1 MTDAK
6 PAAIASAESKPASA
20 VTRRAN
26 NALRSILPFN
36 DSRDFENAKRG
47 LIAKLPNKG
56 VVKDSDGNVVW
67 DLDAFRAFIK
77 DEAAAPKTAN
87 PSLWRQA
94 QLLMHS
100 GLFEVVEG
108 VYQVRG
114 ADLSNMTI
122 VEGDKGIIIV
132 DPLIS
137 KETARYALA
146 LYRAERGKKPVTAVI
161 YTHSHI
167 DHFGGVRGIV
177 DEEAVDAG
185 EVPIFA
191 PSGFLDDA
199 IEENVYA
206 GTAMGRRASYMYG
219 NLLPK
224 GPMGQMTAGLGITTS
239 SGETT
244 VIAPTHL
251 IEKTG
256 ERHTIDGIEHV
267 FVMAPGSE
275 APSEMMWYMPKFK
288 MLNMAEDSTH
298 NMHNLYTL
306 RGAKTRDA
314 QKWPGYLNEVLKTY
328 GGEVEVEIA
337 QHHWPTW
344 GNEEVVDHIKA
355 QRDIYKYLHDQTLH
369 FANMG
374 YTMNELPDLV
384 EIPQSLI
391 EQWSTHGYYG
401 SQSHNVR
408 AVYNFYLGYFDGNP
422 AHLDPLPPVEVGLKY
437 VTAMGGAARVLEI
450 GTEAIAQ
457 GEYRW
462 AAELINHLVFAQP
475 DNQEARSLQADALEQ
490 MGYQAESGPWRN
502 FYLAGASELRN
513 GVMELPTPNTTSPD
527 IIANM
532 SLKLVF
538 GYMGVQL
545 NAKRAEGK
553 TLAIN
558 FNLPDIKEKH
568 TLFLENSV
576 LNHWSDYSEPT
587 ADATVTLDRATLNK
601 ILAGQSDV
609 DTEIENGTVQ
619 VDGSREELGELLG
632 SLDDLGSNFWF
643 NIVTP

>member
-1 MTDAK
+1 MT
-6 PAAIASAESKPASA
+6 AEQPTPISGQPPKPASTA
-20 VTRRAN
+20 TTAAN
-26 NALRSILPFN
+26 TALLSMLPFN
-36 DSRDFENAKRG
+36 DRRDFENAKRG
-47 LIAKLPNKG
+47 LIAELPDKG
-56 VVKDSDGNVVW
+56 VVKDSGGNVVW
-67 DLDAFRAFIK
+67 DLEAFRAFIK
-77 DEAAAPKTAN
+77 EDAIAPPTAN

-94 QLLMHS
+94 QLLMFS

-122 VEGDKGIIIV
+122 VEGDDGVIVV

-137 KETARYALA
+137 KETASYALE
-146 LYRAERGKKPVTAVI
+146 LYFAERGKKPVTAVI

-177 DEEAVDAG
+177 DEEAVEAG
-185 EVPIFA
+185 EVQIFA
-191 PSGFLDDA
+191 PSGFLDHA

-224 GPMGQMTAGLGITTS
+224 GPMGQTTAGLGVTTS
-239 SGETT
+239 SGEPT
-244 VIAPTHL
+244 VIPPTH
-251 IEKTG
+251 IVEKSG
-256 ERHTIDGIEHV
+256 EKHTIDGVEHV

-275 APSEMMWYMPKFK
+275 APSEMMWFMPKFK

-314 QKWPGYLNEVLKTY
+314 QKWPGYLNEVLRTY
-328 GGEVEVEIA
+328 GDRAEVEIA

-344 GNEEVVDHIKA
+344 GNQEVVEHIKA

-374 YTMNELPDLV
+374 YTMNELPGLV
-384 EIPQSLI
+384 EIPQSLT

-422 AHLDPLPPVEVGLKY
+422 AHLDPLPPQDVGLKY
-437 VTAMGGAARVLEI
+437 VAAMGGAERVLEI
-450 GTEAIAQ
+450 GTEAITQ

-462 AAELINHLVFAQP
+462 AAELLNHLVFAQP
-475 DNQEARSLQADALEQ
+475 DNQEARNLQADALEQ

-502 FYLAGASELRN
+502 FYLTGASELRN
-513 GVMELPTPNTTSPD
+513 GVMELPTPNTASHD

-558 FNLPDIKEKH
+558 FNFPDINEEH
-568 TLFLENSV
+568 TLFLERSV
-576 LNHWSDYSEPT
+576 LNHWPDYSEPT
-587 ADATVTLDRATLNK
+587 ADATVTLDRATLNRV
-601 ILAGQSDV
+601 LSGQSDMAA
-609 DTEIENGTVQ
+609 EIESGTIQ
-619 VDGSREELGELLG
+619 VDGSRDAFGDLMS
-632 SLDDLGSNFWF
+632 SLDDLGTSFWF

>member
-1 MTDAK
+1 MT
-6 PAAIASAESKPASA
+6 AEQPTPISGQPPKPASTA
-20 VTRRAN
+20 TTAAN
-26 NALRSILPFN
+26 TALLSMLPFN
-36 DSRDFENAKRG
+36 DRRDFENAKRG
-47 LIAKLPNKG
+47 LIAELPDKG
-56 VVKDSDGNVVW
+56 VVKDSGGNVVW
-67 DLDAFRAFIK
+67 DLEAFRAFIK
-77 DEAAAPKTAN
+77 EDATAPPTAN

-94 QLLMHS
+94 QLLMFS

-122 VEGDKGIIIV
+122 VEGDDGVIVV

-137 KETARYALA
+137 KETASYALE
-146 LYRAERGKKPVTAVI
+146 LYFAERGKKPVTAVI

-177 DEEAVDAG
+177 DEEAVEAG
-185 EVPIFA
+185 EVQIFA
-191 PSGFLDDA
+191 PSGFLDHA

-224 GPMGQMTAGLGITTS
+224 GPMGQMTAGLGVTTS
-239 SGETT
+239 SGEPT
-244 VIAPTHL
+244 VIPPTH
-251 IEKTG
+251 IVEKSG
-256 ERHTIDGIEHV
+256 EKHTIDGVEHV

-275 APSEMMWYMPKFK
+275 APSEMMWFMPKFK

-314 QKWPGYLNEVLKTY
+314 QKWPGYLNEVLRTY
-328 GGEVEVEIA
+328 GDRAEVEIA

-344 GNEEVVDHIKA
+344 GNQEVVEHIKA

-374 YTMNELPDLV
+374 YTMNELPGLV
-384 EIPQSLI
+384 EIPQSLT

-422 AHLDPLPPVEVGLKY
+422 AHLDPLPPQDVGLKY
-437 VTAMGGAARVLEI
+437 VAAMGGAERVLEI
-450 GTEAIAQ
+450 GTEAITQ

-462 AAELINHLVFAQP
+462 AAELLNHLVFAQP
-475 DNQEARSLQADALEQ
+475 DNQEARNLQADALEQ

-502 FYLAGASELRN
+502 FYLTGASELRN
-513 GVMELPTPNTTSPD
+513 GVMELPTPNTASHD

-558 FNLPDIKEKH
+558 FNFPDINEEH
-568 TLFLENSV
+568 TLFLEHSV
-576 LNHWSDYSEPT
+576 LNHWPDYSEPT
-587 ADATVTLDRATLNK
+587 ADATVTLDRATLNRV
-601 ILAGQSDV
+601 LSGQSDMAA
-609 DTEIENGTVQ
+609 EIESGTIQ
-619 VDGSREELGELLG
+619 VDGSRDAFGDLMS
-632 SLDDLGSNFWF
+632 SLDDLGTSFWF

>member
-1 MTDAK
+1 MT
-6 PAAIASAESKPASA
+6 AEQPTPISGQPPKPASTA
-20 VTRRAN
+20 TTAAN
-26 NALRSILPFN
+26 TALLSMLPFN
-36 DSRDFENAKRG
+36 DRRDFENAKRG
-47 LIAKLPNKG
+47 LIAELPDKG
-56 VVKDSDGNVVW
+56 VVKDSGGNVVW
-67 DLDAFRAFIK
+67 DLEAFRAFIK
-77 DEAAAPKTAN
+77 EDAIAPPTAN

-94 QLLMHS
+94 QLLMFS

-122 VEGDKGIIIV
+122 VEGDDGVIVV

-137 KETARYALA
+137 KETASYALE
-146 LYRAERGKKPVTAVI
+146 LYFAERGKKPVTAVI

-177 DEEAVDAG
+177 DEEAVEAG
-185 EVPIFA
+185 EVQIFA
-191 PSGFLDDA
+191 PSGFLDHA

-224 GPMGQMTAGLGITTS
+224 GPMGQTTAGLGVTTS
-239 SGETT
+239 SGEPT
-244 VIAPTHL
+244 VIPPTH
-251 IEKTG
+251 IVEKSG
-256 ERHTIDGIEHV
+256 EKHTIDGVEHV

-275 APSEMMWYMPKFK
+275 APSEMMWFMPKFK

-314 QKWPGYLNEVLKTY
+314 QKWPGYLNEVLRTY
-328 GGEVEVEIA
+328 GDRAEVEIA

-344 GNEEVVDHIKA
+344 GNQEVVEHIKA

-374 YTMNELPDLV
+374 YTMNELPGLV
-384 EIPQSLI
+384 EIPQSLT

-422 AHLDPLPPVEVGLKY
+422 AHLDPLPPQDVGLKY
-437 VTAMGGAARVLEI
+437 VAAMGGAGRVLEI
-450 GTEAIAQ
+450 GTEAITQ

-462 AAELINHLVFAQP
+462 AAELLNHLVFAQP
-475 DNQEARSLQADALEQ
+475 DNQEARNLQADALEQ

-502 FYLAGASELRN
+502 FYLTGASELRN
-513 GVMELPTPNTTSPD
+513 GVMELPTPNTASHD

-558 FNLPDIKEKH
+558 FNFPDINEEH
-568 TLFLENSV
+568 TLFLERSV
-576 LNHWSDYSEPT
+576 LNHWPDYSEPT
-587 ADATVTLDRATLNK
+587 ADATVTLDRATLNRV
-601 ILAGQSDV
+601 LSGQSDMAA
-609 DTEIENGTVQ
+609 EIESGTIQ
-619 VDGSREELGELLG
+619 VDGSRDAFGDLMS
-632 SLDDLGSNFWF
+632 SLDDLGTSFWF

>member
-1 MTDAK
+1 MSKKSKTTATGSTQK
-6 PAAIASAESKPASA
+6 PPSAATKA
-20 VTRRAN
+20 AN
-26 NALRSILPFN
+26 LALRSILPFN
-36 DSRDFENAKRG
+36 DRRDFENAKRG
-47 LIAKLPNKG
+47 LVADLPDGG

-67 DLDAFRAFIK
+67 DLGAYRAYIGEDAT
-77 DEAAAPKTAN
+77 APETAN

-94 QLLMHS
+94 QLLMIG
-100 GLFEVVEG
+100 GLFEVVDG

-122 VEGDKGIIIV
+122 VEGDDGIIIV

-137 KETARYALA
+137 KETAKYALE
-146 LYRAERGKKPVTAVI
+146 LYYSERGNRTVKAVI
-161 YTHSHI
+161 YSHSHI
-167 DHFGGVRGIV
+167 DHFGGVRGVI
-177 DEEAVDAG
+177 DEAAVNAG
-185 EVPIFA
+185 DVQIFA
-191 PSGFLDDA
+191 PSGFLDHA

-224 GPMGQMTAGLGITTS
+224 DPTGQLTAGLGVTTS
-239 SGETT
+239 SGGTT
-244 VIAPTHL
+244 VIPPTH
-251 IEKTG
+251 IVEETG
-256 ERHTIDGIEHV
+256 EKHLIDGIEHV

-275 APSEMMWYMPKFK
+275 APSEMMWYLPKFK

-328 GGEVEVEIA
+328 GDVVEVEIA

-344 GNEEVVDHIKA
+344 GNTEIVEHIKA

-384 EIPQSLI
+384 EIPQSLV

-437 VTAMGGAARVLEI
+437 VAALGGAERVLEI
-450 GTEAIAQ
+450 GSEAIAQ

-462 AAELINHLVFAQP
+462 AAELLNHLVFAQP
-475 DNQEARSLQADALEQ
+475 DNQEAKDLQADALEQ
-490 MGYQAESGPWRN
+490 MGYQSENGTWRN
-502 FYLAGASELRN
+502 FFLGGASELRN
-513 GVMELPTPNTTSPD
+513 GVMELPTPNTASAD

-553 TLAIN
+553 SLAIN
-558 FNLPDIKEKH
+558 FEFPDINEKH
-568 TLFLENSV
+568 TLFLSNSV
-576 LNHWSDYSEPT
+576 LNHWPDYSEPD

-601 ILAGQSDV
+601 VLSGESEMA
-609 DTEIENGTVQ
+609 TEIGDGTVQ
-619 VDGSREELGELLG
+619 VSGNQDKLSELLD
-632 SLDDLGSNFWF
+632 SLDDLGAYFWF
-643 NIVTP
+643 NVVTP